1 MSERVEKHRAR
12 KRKLEEIR
20 NMRRQN
26 FVAEMTSKVRVAD
39 EQKTTGE
46 CINNTDY
53 YCDESTSDYSDDNDI
68 NDSSDS
74 VENCHDSKG

>member
-1 MSERVEKHRAR
+1 MQLS
-12 KRKLEEIR
+12 
-20 NMRRQN
+20 
-26 FVAEMTSKVRVAD
+26 

-53 YCDESTSDYSDDNDI
+53 YCDENTSDYFDDTDI

-74 VENCHDSKG
+74 VEYKQVSINNISFNLY